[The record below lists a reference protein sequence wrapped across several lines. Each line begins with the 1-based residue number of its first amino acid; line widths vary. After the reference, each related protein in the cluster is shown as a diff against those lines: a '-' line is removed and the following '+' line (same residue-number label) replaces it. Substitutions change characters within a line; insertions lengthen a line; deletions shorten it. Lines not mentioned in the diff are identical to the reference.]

1 MASIFEMVNGG
12 ANARF
17 MAEIARQF
25 GISMEQANAGMAALM
40 PAYAQGFRRVMTDP
54 SQFFRLMGMFA
65 ESQRN
70 SVIGQAFTPEGVAR
84 GNEILG
90 EIFGTKELSRAVA
103 QQAAA
108 ATGLSQTVLK
118 SMLPALAPTILEAL
132 FKMLTGFGAP
142 GRASA
147 GDNPLGRMLEQ
158 MTGGG
163 ASADTG
169 DNPFGKM
176 MKDMMGGPANP
187 WGKVLQDML
196 GGGQGRPAGADN
208 PFGKMFEDMLRGG
221 LSGRSTEQSGSRGDA
236 QDKPSGKSL
245 EDLIGG
251 MFETGRTAQRDYQR
265 NMESIFEE
273 FLGGAKKG

>member
-1 MASIFEMVNGG
+1 MVSIFEMVNGG

-40 PAYAQGFRRVMTDP
+40 PAYAQGFQRVMTDP
-54 SQFFRLMGMFA
+54 SQFLRLMGMFA
-65 ESQRN
+65 QNRPGSAF
-70 SVIGQAFTPEGVAR
+70 GQAFTPEGVAR

-108 ATGLSQTVLK
+108 ATGLSQTVMK
-118 SMLPALAPTILEAL
+118 SMLPALAPAILEAL

-147 GDNPLGRMLEQ
+147 GDNPFGRMLEQ

-163 ASADTG
+163 ASANTG

-176 MKDMMGGPANP
+176 AKDMMGGGANP

-196 GGGQGRPAGADN
+196 GAGQSRPAGADN

-221 LSGRSTEQSGSRGDA
+221 LAGPSTGQSGPRGETA
-236 QDKPSGKSL
+236 DKQAGKSL

-251 MFETGRTAQRDYQR
+251 MFETGRTVQRDYQR
-265 NMESIFEE
+265 NMESVFDE
-273 FLGGAKKG
+273 FLGGMKKG